1 MVQTYVLQAFR
12 SNPLHLPLSWLVSLM
27 PAYDVY
33 RTRSY
38 STPGFLFFPSI
49 LKFRSFHCLRKC
61 LYTLPCV
68 LNFIL
73 VLAEQPNTRNIH
85 CRSFGWNSSVPPLD
99 EAHFLVDSS
108 GRGDGLSQS
117 STRALLCMPVRGFP
131 HQIIWNRKTYP
142 TSRSHFL
149 VASLSKGTKERSFAF
164 WLLALTLIGKSIYT
178 AMALLL
184 GY

>member
-1 MVQTYVLQAFR
+1 
-12 SNPLHLPLSWLVSLM
+12 M

-49 LKFRSFHCLRKC
+49 LKFHSFHCLRKC
-61 LYTLPCV
+61 LHTLPCV
-68 LNFIL
+68 LNFIS

-85 CRSFGWNSSVPPLD
+85 CRSFGWNSPVPRLD
-99 EAHFLVDSS
+99 KARFLVDSS

-117 STRALLCMPVRGFP
+117 STRTLLCMPVRGFP
-131 HQIIWNRKTYP
+131 HQIIWNRKTHP
-142 TSRSHFL
+142 TPRSHLL
-149 VASLSKGTKERSFAF
+149 VAVLIKRHRRVKLC
-164 WLLALTLIGKSIYT
+164 LLTACPPLIGKSIYT
-178 AMALLL
+178 AVALLL